1 LVLTF
6 QPFIFVYMNY
16 RIKYDY
22 GVLTNKETIVK
33 NATNEMHAKIK
44 LHTWLESKNGKA
56 ELRVFSC
63 IVDYGINSD
72 KDIMDFFGGIF
83 K

>member
-1 LVLTF
+1 
-6 QPFIFVYMNY
+6 MNY

-22 GVLTNKETIVK
+22 GNLKDKETIVK
-33 NATNEMHAKIK
+33 NASCEMHAKIK
-44 LHTWLESKNGKA
+44 LNTWLESKNGKA

-63 IVDYGINSD
+63 IVDHGFNDIN
-72 KDIMDFFGGIF
+72 DFFGGIF